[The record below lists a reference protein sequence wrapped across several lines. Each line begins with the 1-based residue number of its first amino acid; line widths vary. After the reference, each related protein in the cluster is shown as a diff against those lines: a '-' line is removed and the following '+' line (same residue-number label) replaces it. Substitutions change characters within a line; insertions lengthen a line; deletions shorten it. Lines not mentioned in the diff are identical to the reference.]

1 MLRRPPRSTRN
12 DTRFPYT
19 TLFRSLLV
27 GALPAALPARRGI
40 AHAALHDPA
49 RVRPRR
55 LLPPPPR
62 QRLGRPRDRRA
73 DADSLRRLAPRPCH
87 APCRRR
93 QPGPPRHRRN
103 RHPSD
108 RRIPPPLVLGPH
120 ELPPLPPPP
129 VEVRHRPPPARE
141 RVR

>member
-49 RVRPRR
+49 RLRPRR

-62 QRLGRPRDRRA
+62 QRLGRARDRRA

-93 QPGPPRHRRN
+93 QPGPQRHRRH
-103 RHPSD
+103 RHPYD
-108 RRIPPPLVLGPH
+108 RRIPRPLVLGPPA
-120 ELPPLPPPP
+120 LQPLTPTTGD
-129 VEVRHRPPPARE
+129 VRHMPRLYILAA
-141 RVR
+141 